1 MTGLLKRLPMYLF
14 HRGLGLNVVREEVLE
29 KCFYFFFLEILKWR
43 FLFGSL
49 GPGLSKGYLRTPLIE
64 D

>member
-1 MTGLLKRLPMYLF
+1 MTRLLENLPMYLF

-29 KCFYFFFLEILKWR
+29 KCFFFLETLKWR

-49 GPGLSKGYLRTPLIE
+49 GPGL
-64 D
+64 